1 MARRDE
7 QPPLWATVPAEELC
21 QTFEDAREGW
31 RVVRFR
37 HVIGRQGCDLSQ
49 LKGGNTYKPW
59 KISRLSCINDGHGLA
74 LHDTSIA
81 FNVGGFVGEGALP

>member
-1 MARRDE
+1 MVMARRDE

-37 HVIGRQGCDLSQ
+37 HVIGSPEEQAAWEAYRQASDA
-49 LKGGNTYKPW
+49 YM
-59 KISRLSCINDGHGLA
+59 A
-74 LHDTSIA
+74 L
-81 FNVGGFVGEGALP
+81 LRRR